1 MTSRMIARPL
11 RFAILALALVAF
23 TPGALAQ
30 GERSPNDLRVENDRL
45 KERIEEL
52 EGQLDAA
59 QQRIDSLE
67 RTVQRLREQLR
78 DRGSAPNGD
87 SAADD
92 EPSEPERE
100 TAPTPD
106 DPFAAP
112 ASMVA
117 SLRDSYRSQFGDRPI
132 GDGRDR
138 DLYIRDV
145 RGWARDAARDAR
157 GPVAWP
163 VRVVDVQEDRGSRMI
178 FTLEVIDETS
188 ALPIGEP
195 FDLELVGRNAVRLS
209 DGANEL
215 WMIEAILQTNIEV
228 DEQSPTPEMT
238 DDPSRWIGPFAIFT
252 FDVAVR
258 SLRELD

>member
-1 MTSRMIARPL
+1 MISRTIARPL
-11 RFAILALALVAF
+11 RLAILALALFTF

-52 EGQLDAA
+52 EGRLDAA

-67 RTVQRLREQLR
+67 RTIQRLREQLR
-78 DRGSAPNGD
+78 DRGPSPTD
-87 SAADD
+87 DTPADD

-100 TAPTPD
+100 TAPTPE
-106 DPFAAP
+106 DPFASP
-112 ASMVA
+112 ASMIV
-117 SLRDSYRSQFGDRPI
+117 SLRDAYQEQFGARTI

-138 DLYIRDV
+138 EAYIRDV

-157 GPVAWP
+157 GPITWP
-163 VRVVDVQEDRGSRMI
+163 VRIVSIAEDQRGPAV
-178 FTLEVIDETS
+178 FTLEIIDES
-188 ALPIGEP
+188 SGLPIGEP
-195 FDLELVGRNAVRLS
+195 FELEVIGRNAVRLR

-215 WMIEAILQTNIEV
+215 WMMEGILQTEIEV
-228 DEQSPTPEMT
+228 DGQTPTPEVA
-238 DDPSRWIGPFAIFT
+238 DDPSRFIGPFAIFT